1 VIEIRDS
8 LFEQQ
13 SKHLQWTSDNHGEG
27 GGGGRELADEE
38 YLQQPMSFA
47 GAATPPNVAK
57 IITHTSHAQTSSQ
70 HLAWIPLDSSCMRTF
85 AKHPPP
91 IVRRS
96 KLAKTDLRKM
106 MKAHENALEHQK
118 KDI

>member
-1 VIEIRDS
+1 MNNNPSTYNGRQIIMEK
-8 LFEQQ
+8 EEE
-13 SKHLQWTSDNHGEG
+13 EG
-27 GGGGRELADEE
+27 GELADEE

-57 IITHTSHAQTSSQ
+57 IIAHTSHAQTSSQ

-96 KLAKTDLRKM
+96 KLAKTRFCEK
-106 MKAHENALEHQK
+106 
-118 KDI
+118 